1 MPYPA
6 RTSGVRSFASAP
18 PGHADATRA
27 IATHQQGVRARH
39 SLTPADRGPG
49 AARQAGLRPR
59 PEVLGHWPESAG
71 EDVARPAL
79 AQGFATTCAACV
91 GSNALPGS
99 ECLPAVPRCSPEQWA
114 AWPPASR
121 SGLSESG
128 AASGALPVLAAP
140 FVTPPY

>member
-1 MPYPA
+1 MPYSTH
-6 RTSGVRSFASAP
+6 TSGDRPFASVP

-27 IATHQQGVRARH
+27 RATHQRGVRARH
-39 SLTPADRGPG
+39 SLPPADRGRG
-49 AARQAGLRPR
+49 VARRAGLLLRQAVVEHWLR
-59 PEVLGHWPESAG
+59 SAG
-71 EDVARPAL
+71 VAVARPAL
-79 AQGFATTCAACV
+79 AQGFATTCAAYV

-99 ECLPAVPRCSPEQWA
+99 ECSPAVPRCSPAQWA
-114 AWPPASR
+114 AWPPVSR